1 MKDKLLFAGLGLAGA
16 CITVNALPPDAKVI
30 ESAFAGSW
38 YTADPA
44 HLRSQI
50 KNWCAA
56 AEKKEEKVPAA
67 PIAVIAPHAGYEYSG
82 PTAACAYRTLAGKK
96 FDRVIVLGPSHR
108 VYLPNE
114 ICLPEADGFRTPL
127 GSVPTDRAALR
138 ELARLPFVRVNDRVH
153 AGEHSV
159 QLQFP
164 FLQTML
170 DGNFQVIPVIT
181 GQLDDETVRK
191 TASALSAYLT
201 PKTLVVISSDFTHY
215 GRDFDYVPFK
225 ENIAE
230 NLRKLDLGAFELIR
244 PGNAVKFARYIRET
258 GATICGEG
266 PIRILLEMLPAK
278 AETVLLR
285 YANSADGNGDY
296 SHCVSYAAG
305 AVSGEWEQRKNVPQT
320 GSDTLPDS
328 ERIALLKMA
337 RASIEYVFKNRKATP
352 STEFSS
358 AASGSMLKKMGC
370 FVTLNLDHDLRGCIG
385 EIEPYRPL
393 YQAVTARAVDA
404 AFRDPRFPQL
414 SPGELRRVEIEI
426 SALTPARP
434 VASYREIV
442 IGRHGMTIE
451 KDGRSAVFLPQ
462 VAPEQGWDLAETLT
476 YLSRKAGLPA
486 DAWKSPD
493 AKFTVFEAVV
503 FRESDFPE
511 LRR

>member
-1 MKDKLLFAGLGLAGA
+1 MKEKLLFAGLGLAGA
-16 CITVNALPPDAKVI
+16 CITVDALPPDAKVI
-30 ESAFAGSW
+30 PSLFAGSW
-38 YTADPA
+38 YSDDPA
-44 HLRSQI
+44 RLQGQI
-50 KNWCAA
+50 RNWCDA
-56 AEKKEEKVPAA
+56 AEKKEPSG
-67 PIAVIAPHAGYEYSG
+67 PIAVIVPHAGYEYSG
-82 PTAACAYRTLAGKK
+82 PTAACAYATLADKK
-96 FDRVIVLGPSHR
+96 YDRVIVLGPSHR

-127 GSVPTDRAALR
+127 GTVPTDRTALR
-138 ELARLPFVRVNDRVH
+138 DLAKLPFVRVSDRVH
-153 AGEHSV
+153 AAEHSV

-164 FLQTML
+164 FLQTRL
-170 DGNFQVIPVIT
+170 SGGFQVVPVIT

-191 TASALSAYLT
+191 TARALSGYLT
-201 PKTLVVISSDFTHY
+201 PSTLVVISSDFTHY

-225 ENIAE
+225 DHIAE

-244 PGNAVKFARYIRET
+244 PGNAVDFAAYIRRT

-266 PIRILLEMLPAK
+266 PIRILLEMLPPDAR
-278 AETVLLR
+278 TVLLR
-285 YANSADGNGDY
+285 YANSADGNGEY
-296 SHCVSYAAG
+296 SHCVSYVAA
-305 AVSGEWEQRKNVPQT
+305 AVSGDWTRRKTPAGAET
-320 GSDTLPDS
+320 IPDP

-337 RASIEYVFKNRKATP
+337 RSSIEYVFKNRKATP
-352 STEFSS
+352 ATEFSTE
-358 AASGSMLKKMGC
+358 AKGSMLKKMGC
-370 FVTLNLDHDLRGCIG
+370 FVTLNLDGDLRGCIG

-393 YQAVTARAVDA
+393 YQAVTGRAVDA

-414 SPGELRRVEIEI
+414 SPSELSRVEIEI
-426 SALTPARP
+426 SALTPAHP
-434 VASYREIV
+434 VASYRDIV

-476 YLSRKAGLPA
+476 HLSRKAGLPA

-503 FRESDFPE
+503 FREADFPD